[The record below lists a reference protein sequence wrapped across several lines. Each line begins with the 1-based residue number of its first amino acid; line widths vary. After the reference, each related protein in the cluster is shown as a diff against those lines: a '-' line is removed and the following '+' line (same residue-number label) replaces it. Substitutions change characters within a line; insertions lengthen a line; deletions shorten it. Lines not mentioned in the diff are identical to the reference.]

1 MPIQDKVAA
10 AHKVNDL
17 LKSLLAQG
25 RFKLK
30 YRITVDPQV
39 AGAQEWERPQ
49 ILVEFAGPDSP
60 LLLDR
65 GAELL
70 RSFETLAQ
78 ETLRLHG
85 DEHDRVSFDCQGY
98 RAARLEELKSAA
110 QVAAEKVRKT
120 GVPYQFAPMSSRERR
135 IIHLALRDQSDLR
148 TESGGAGPSRSV
160 VVFPKDFK
168 GSVPQPVAARRP
180 SR

>member
-1 MPIQDKVAA
+1 MTINDKVAA
-10 AHKVNDL
+10 AHKINDL
-17 LKSLLAQG
+17 LKGLLAQG
-25 RFKLK
+25 RFRLK

-39 AGAQEWERPQ
+39 TGAQEWERPQ
-49 ILVEFAGPDSP
+49 ILVEFSGPDGT

-70 RSFETLAQ
+70 RSMETLAQ
-78 ETLRLHG
+78 ESLRLHV
-85 DEHDRVSFDCQGY
+85 DEHDRISFDCQGY

-135 IIHLALRDQSDLR
+135 IIHLALRAESDLR
-148 TESGGAGPSRSV
+148 TESDGAGPARSV

-168 GSVPQPVAARRP
+168 GSAPPVPMRR
-180 SR
+180 SRR